1 MTSPNDI
8 VELILETHGGT
19 EANID
24 ERVGSLVFQAEI
36 SNQDLLG
43 RWLTLKEGCPP
54 FLQAVTINSADTD
67 AEVTAGY
74 SPIENEIIRVTLLK
88 TTNDDQICIFFGE
101 NLSKLTTSLDVSSVR
116 IADLPDNGTF
126 TTERTRFCKW
136 VENPASEHNCSEPL
150 SDPRN
155 YSRDFTGQAY
165 LPKDIRPWLIR
176 TKPEEESST
185 FIAWQK
191 LAARKLMA
199 VIANQIT
206 IDDGRLMYSFNGP
219 PIRKFHIQD
228 EHLIPLIDRLSE
240 SAQWIFLDAK
250 DSEVRHLFVSNEWGR
265 SLNIDDLGVEATE
278 SAKRT
283 YEAYAKTS
291 GKETLKALT
300 ELRKSVLEE
309 SQKIAERAHNLAR
322 ALWKDL
328 AIASSPFVLKV
339 FSQADKTQNDLVA
352 AIFSF
357 IAATFLL
364 FAFVS
369 QIVLNLRFFNSQK
382 SARKTWNRPLLEVLS
397 NEELRKFSEEPIEDG
412 IKDYKF
418 MAWVVGFIYTAL
430 IVVLIWFGSVNFTEY
445 QANNNTAQST
455 TTNQAENTNVG
466 TDVTEKQT
474 LEVIEPDVTIKQKP
488 VEVDPETENGNMK
501 GKD

>member
-8 VELILETHGGT
+8 AELILETHGGA

-36 SNQDLLG
+36 SNQDLID
-43 RWLTLKEGCPP
+43 RWLALKEVCPS

-67 AEVTAGY
+67 AEVTADY
-74 SPIENEIIRVTLLK
+74 SPVDNEKIRVTLLK
-88 TTNDDQICIFFGE
+88 ATNDDQTCIFFGGSI
-101 NLSKLTTSLDVSSVR
+101 SKLRESLNGVSSVR

-136 VENPASEHNCSEPL
+136 IISQASDHNCSELL

-155 YSRDFTGQAY
+155 YSRDFTGQNH

-176 TKPEEESST
+176 TKPEEESSAFT
-185 FIAWQK
+185 AWQK
-191 LAARKLMA
+191 ITARKLMA
-199 VIANQIT
+199 VLANQIT
-206 IDDGRLMYSFNGP
+206 IDNGRIIYSFNGP
-219 PIRKFHIQD
+219 PIRKFHID
-228 EHLIPLIDRLSE
+228 DDHLLPLIDRLSE

-283 YEAYAKTS
+283 YEAYAKAS

-339 FSQADKTQNDLVA
+339 FSQADKAQNDLVA

-357 IAATFLL
+357 IAAIFLL
-364 FAFVS
+364 FAFGS
-369 QIVLNLRFFNSQK
+369 QIILNFRFFNSQK
-382 SARKTWNRPLLEVLS
+382 SARKTWNRPLLEILS
-397 NEELRKFSEEPIEDG
+397 NEELQKFSEKPIEDG
-412 IKDYKF
+412 VKDYKF
-418 MAWVVGFIYTAL
+418 MAWVVGVIYAAL
-430 IVVLIWFGSVNFTEY
+430 IAVLLWFGSVNFVDY
-445 QANNNTAQST
+445 KANNKIA
-455 TTNQAENTNVG
+455 
-466 TDVTEKQT
+466 DVTAVQT
-474 LEVIEPDVTIKQKP
+474 ETTDAG
-488 VEVDPETENGNMK
+488 VEVTETPTSEVSVSDITKKPAEVSSQTDNEK
-501 GKD
+501 LKDGD